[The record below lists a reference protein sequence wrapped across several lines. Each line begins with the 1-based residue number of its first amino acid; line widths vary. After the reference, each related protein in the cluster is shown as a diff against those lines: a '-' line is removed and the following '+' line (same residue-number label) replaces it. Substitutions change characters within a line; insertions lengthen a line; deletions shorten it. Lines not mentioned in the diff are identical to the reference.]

1 MCLDFAILVVTSY
14 HSHSVINPAYFYQ
27 LKPNHIT
34 NLMPNP
40 NIKLRPKI
48 VFLFLDIFTI

>member
-14 HSHSVINPAYFYQ
+14 HSHNVINPAYFYQ
-27 LKPNHIT
+27 FKPNHIT
-34 NLMPNP
+34 NP

-48 VFLFLDIFTI
+48 VFLFLYIFTI